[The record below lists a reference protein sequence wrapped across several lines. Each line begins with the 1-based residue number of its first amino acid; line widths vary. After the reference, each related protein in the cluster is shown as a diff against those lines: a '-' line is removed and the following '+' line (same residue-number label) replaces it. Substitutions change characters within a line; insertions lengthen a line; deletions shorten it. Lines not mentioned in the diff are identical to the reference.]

1 MKIAHISSSGE
12 LRGGAEFCLLDL
24 VKYEKKIGI
33 EPIVLLP
40 TRGELAKALEAQEV
54 PYEVVH
60 YLSWRHPTRESA
72 LTSQV
77 NYLIK
82 VLYNF
87 LQEIR
92 ICKSVRSRNI
102 DLIHINTTAT
112 YAGALTARLLK
123 IPLIWHFREFNSPDK
138 PHDFYS
144 KKFSSRTIKQA
155 HMYIAVSDCMKAF
168 YRELLNISNIE
179 VIYDS
184 MNKPESQRSTCIFNR
199 DTVNIVVIAN
209 KTESKGQIDALKALF
224 LLKKRNISNI
234 HLSLVG
240 KEESSGY
247 CTKLKAFVETNNLMD
262 SVSFKDFS
270 KNPFEVLSKADIAL
284 NCSRSE
290 SFGRTTVEAMMMGCV
305 VIGNDNTCTHDLLS
319 HGRGLLYKSPSDL
332 SCKIQ
337 WAIEN
342 PEQSEAIAK
351 HAQEYALSSFSD
363 GNEKIVSLF
372 KAVIAEAS
380 VGQAID

>member
-24 VKYEKKIGI
+24 VKYEKNIGI

-40 TRGELAKALEAQEV
+40 TQGELAKALEAHKV

-60 YLSWRHPTRESA
+60 YLSWRHSTRENV

-77 NYLIK
+77 KYLIK

-87 LQEIR
+87 FQEIR
-92 ICKSVRSRNI
+92 IYKSIRSRSVN
-102 DLIHINTTAT
+102 LIHINTTAT
-112 YAGALTARLLK
+112 YAGALTARLLN

-138 PHDFYS
+138 PHDFYN
-144 KKFSSRTIKQA
+144 KKSASRTIKHA
-155 HMYIAVSDCMKAF
+155 HMFIAVSDCMKDF
-168 YRELLNISNIE
+168 YQELFNISNIK

-184 MNKPESQRSTCIFNR
+184 MNKPESQRSSDVFNR
-199 DTVNIVVIAN
+199 ETVNIVVIAN
-209 KTESKGQIDALKALF
+209 KMEAKGQIDALKALL
-224 LLKKRNISNI
+224 LLKKRNITNI

-247 CTKLKAFVETNNLMD
+247 CTKLKAFVEANNLMD

-270 KNPFEVLSKADIAL
+270 NNPFEVLSRADIAL

-290 SFGRTTVEAMMMGCV
+290 SFGRTTVEAMMMGCI

-319 HGRGLLYKSPSDL
+319 NGRGLLYKRPRDL

-342 PEQSEAIAK
+342 PEQSGAIAK
-351 HAQEYALSSFSD
+351 HAQEYALSSFND

-372 KAVIAEAS
+372 KAVIKKAN